1 MMTRVVL
8 AASLALALSCCWSA
22 VEAAEFKSG
31 PQVGSKLPGAFHPL
45 NIYNAELSDQSGKK
59 NCLVCQHGVNPVAM
73 VFARKNNDGLAALV
87 KKLDAA
93 VAAHK
98 KEKLGAFVV
107 FLTEGEQGAE
117 DAVKD
122 FMKATGVKNVSL
134 AVDNPAGPKGYDIAK
149 EAEITVVYYTKREI
163 KVNHAYAAGK
173 FDKAAAEKVA
183 AEISKILGE

>member
-1 MMTRVVL
+1 MMTRGIL
-8 AASLALALSCCWSA
+8 AASVALALAFCWSA

-73 VFARKNNDGLAALV
+73 VFARKNSEGLATLV
-87 KKLDAA
+87 KKLDAS
-93 VAAHK
+93 VSDHK
-98 KEKLGAFVV
+98 KARLGAFVV

-117 DAVKD
+117 EAVKE

-134 AVDNPAGPKGYDIAK
+134 AIDNPAGPKGYDISK
-149 EAEITVVYYTKREI
+149 EAEVTVVYYTKREI

-183 AEISKILGE
+183 GEISKILAE